1 MSKNNN
7 GKRNRIPRGYTAEDS
22 RRRLEWLKS
31 EQGFDL
37 QDLPGNDPEE
47 LKGIIEN
54 HVGYMKIPMANVGP
68 AMSNG
73 KYANGKFF
81 HPPMHHRRHPSRINE

>member
-1 MSKNNN
+1 MSENNN

-22 RRRLEWLKS
+22 QRRVEWLKS

-37 QDLPGNDPEE
+37 QDLHDNDPEE

-54 HVGYMKIPMANVGP
+54 HVG
-68 AMSNG
+68 
-73 KYANGKFF
+73 
-81 HPPMHHRRHPSRINE
+81 